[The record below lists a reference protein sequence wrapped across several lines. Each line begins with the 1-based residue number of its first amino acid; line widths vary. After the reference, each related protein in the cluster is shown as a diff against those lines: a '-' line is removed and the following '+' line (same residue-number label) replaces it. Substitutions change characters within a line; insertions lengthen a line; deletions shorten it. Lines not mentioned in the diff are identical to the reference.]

1 MNCTARSKQVVDKI
15 NKSLSSPIGDRNLSI
30 VVFALLFSWL
40 LAFPFEGQ
48 SLYALAAEYDLNPHN
63 MFLASIIA
71 HFWGLLSSGMFV
83 NSMKDAKITMLVTI
97 LFCMAGSFIL
107 LFPPSTFWTVFL
119 VVSSFLM
126 GSSVSAWS
134 YYFKKYTPKNKR
146 IETAADSLIYSNALM
161 IAINVTTI
169 KISVQAG
176 IMLSVAILGI
186 GTFFVAK
193 LKVEESKSAYFSAV
207 QRQDSSSLVK
217 PLGLLCIF
225 IVVITVNSGLMY
237 RVINPVFSN
246 LEWLTSWYW
255 AIPYIAAIYIMKNV
269 LDSINRSYILFV
281 GIAMIGFAFIA
292 FMTLG
297 NTLLN
302 YLAVDTLI
310 LGAFGV
316 YDLFWWSILGEML
329 EFQDNPAK
337 IMGAG
342 LSANVLGVLL
352 GGLLGNSLI
361 KTNSVKSNTSIAA
374 LVIIFIIL
382 IILPVLHKQLL
393 LLLKN
398 HAYLTKISDMTQEQR
413 LSAKRNVTTIGNLTD
428 RESEIVGLLL
438 KGRTY
443 KMVAEELFL
452 SENTVKTHIKNIYSK
467 LNINSKSEL
476 IKLMTDEYPDKS
488 V

>member
-1 MNCTARSKQVVDKI
+1 MVSKISKY
-15 NKSLSSPIGDRNLSI
+15 LFSSIDDRNLSV

-48 SLYALAAEYDLNPHN
+48 SLYALAAEYDFNPHN
-63 MFLASIIA
+63 MMFASVIFHFL
-71 HFWGLLSSGMFV
+71 GLLSSGMFV
-83 NSMKDAKITMLVTI
+83 SSLKGVKTTMVVTV
-97 LFCMAGSFIL
+97 LFCMAGSFVL
-107 LFPPSTFWTVFL
+107 LFPPSAFWAVFL
-119 VVSSFLM
+119 AVSSFLM
-126 GSSVSAWS
+126 GCCVSAWS
-134 YYFKKYTPKNKR
+134 YYFKKYTPRNMR
-146 IETAADSLIYSNALM
+146 MITAADSLIYSNLLM
-161 IAINVTTI
+161 IAINVTSI
-169 KISVQAG
+169 KISVYAG
-176 IMLSVAILGI
+176 IFISVAILGI
-186 GTFFVAK
+186 GVFFISN
-193 LKVEESKSAYFSAV
+193 LKVEESKSACVSDGYKS
-207 QRQDSSSLVK
+207 QENSSLEK

-237 RVINPVFSN
+237 RVINPAFSN
-246 LEWLTSWYW
+246 FEWLTSWYW

-269 LDSINRSYILFV
+269 PGSINRSYILIV

-292 FMTLG
+292 FMTFG
-297 NTLLN
+297 NTLIN
-302 YLAVDTLI
+302 YLTVDTLI

-329 EFQDNPAK
+329 EFHDNPSK

-352 GGLLGNSLI
+352 GGVLGNLLI
-361 KTNSVKSNTSIAA
+361 KTSSVKSNTSIAA

-393 LLLKN
+393 MLLKN
-398 HAYLTKISDMTQEQR
+398 HAFLTIISDMTQEQR
-413 LSAKRNVTTIGNLTD
+413 LSAKRNVTVIGNLTD
-428 RESEIVGLLL
+428 RESEIVELLL

-467 LNINSKSEL
+467 LNINSKAEL
-476 IKLMTDEYPDKS
+476 IKLLADEYADR
-488 V
+488 